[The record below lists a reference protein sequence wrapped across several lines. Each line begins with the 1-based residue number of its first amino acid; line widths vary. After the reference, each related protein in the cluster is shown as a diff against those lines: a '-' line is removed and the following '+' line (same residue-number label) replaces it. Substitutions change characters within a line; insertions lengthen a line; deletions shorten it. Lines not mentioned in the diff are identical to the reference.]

1 MSTPDLSKSPQHVAL
16 AKALG
21 AVYSPRDKWEDFT
34 THMKGQLLMFADAA
48 ITHLGSGYVLPP
60 ATEENAERLARK
72 KHENDYPKLTW
83 FFDTSEQQR
92 SARIGDSLR
101 YLRALLDAFGDA
113 EKPEPAGP
121 VPICSKCGKEMRAV
135 DAGKDICWRCRMH
148 ATDYSDPNSPADPT
162 FCRDGCEKPFGHH
175 GQHSDEDVVAYGNEE
190 KAGPDFAAEAAERER
205 ARLAEAFML
214 ALVANPAVMVKF
226 FDPLPTPAGVIAE
239 AIAGMA
245 QNLAQ
250 ELIG

>member
-175 GQHSDEDVVAYGNEE
+175 GQHSDEDVVAYGKEE
-190 KAGPDFAAEAAERER
+190 GPDFAAEAAERER
-205 ARLAEAFML
+205 LRLFEAFML
-214 ALVANPAVMVKF
+214 ALVGNPAVMAKLL
-226 FDPLPTPAGVIAE
+226 DDHQGVEQSIAVHVSDLAE
-239 AIAGMA
+239 AF
-245 QNLAQ
+245 AQ